1 MPMIASLPMYAR
13 PELDYAISHLWDLIR
28 KNLSKKGIPAPITLS
43 QDAEDVSSWLD
54 PGLVL
59 SQTCGMPYR
68 NILHGKV
75 QLVGTPNYDLPNCPP
90 GHYCSAIVVRK
101 NDPRLLLKDY
111 DQAVLAYN
119 MKISQSGYAAPLNYA
134 TAQGI
139 HFPNRVES
147 HGHLGSAEMIVSGKA
162 DIAAIDAVTW
172 ILIERHE
179 AFASKLRVLERTTP
193 TTPVLPLI
201 TSLGLNADQIFD
213 AVEQAIQDL
222 PQDMRDAMLLKGIV
236 KIPASEYLNIP
247 NPE

>member
-1 MPMIASLPMYAR
+1 
-13 PELDYAISHLWDLIR
+13 
-28 KNLSKKGIPAPITLS
+28 
-43 QDAEDVSSWLD
+43 
-54 PGLVL
+54 
-59 SQTCGMPYR
+59 
-68 NILHGKV
+68 
-75 QLVGTPNYDLPNCPP
+75 
-90 GHYCSAIVVRK
+90 VVRK

-119 MKISQSGYAAPLNYA
+119 MKTSQSGYAAPLNYA

-201 TSLGLNADQIFD
+201 TSLGLDADQIFD